1 MTAENYYRVD
11 VLEDLGCE
19 VFTVR
24 LVMEPPGWGSV
35 VMTWTGVGPPD
46 SNQSE
51 KKYVRGL
58 PADSTDEDLDAIHQR
73 TIARVRSRE
82 IAWPRSKRPSMY
94 DLLHI
99 IEARAREVMREIPP
113 DKIEDYRQPDAPN
126 LAEWSPLCYYVASQI
141 TDEFDV
147 QDPNYPDDDPPE
159 ELLEFVYQAVE
170 TWVAEYE
177 ARAAGLP
184 PPVMTAR
191 DREIFQ
197 LDLALDILKDK
208 PPGTTY
214 GEALPDVQAKLAE
227 LERLRPQAGE

>member
-1 MTAENYYRVD
+1 VRAAARR
-11 VLEDLGCE
+11 LRRLRLLG
-19 VFTVR
+19 R
-24 LVMEPPGWGSV
+24 
-35 VMTWTGVGPPD
+35 D
-46 SNQSE
+46 
-51 KKYVRGL
+51 
-58 PADSTDEDLDAIHQR
+58 
-73 TIARVRSRE
+73 
-82 IAWPRSKRPSMY
+82 RP
-94 DLLHI
+94 
-99 IEARAREVMREIPP
+99 RARPV
-113 DKIEDYRQPDAPN
+113 KIEDFRQPDAPN
-126 LAEWSPLCYYVASQI
+126 LAEWSPLSYFVAAEI

-197 LDLALDILKDK
+197 LELALDILKGK

-214 GEALPDVQAKLAE
+214 GEVLPEVQAKLAE
-227 LERLRPQAGE
+227 LERLRRQAGE